1 MPTEIDIQ
9 ETLIEA
15 IKQAPKESGA
25 KNALEGLLSS
35 AGGAG
40 IPVVGALPPAIEAIS
55 RQRDINYFN
64 TIKSFVENLEHCSD
78 EERREFTEKLERDR
92 ETERFGRNILLLL
105 EKVDDTLKPQI
116 MGKILAAAISKKIDL
131 NDAMRTI
138 AMVNRCYVQDLN
150 ILANY
155 PGSGDTLTEAEE
167 SLAAS
172 GFLTSPNNR
181 ATMDMT
187 ILRNLKANKYAEIV
201 VKYGLA
207 VQPKHCD

>member
-1 MPTEIDIQ
+1 M
-9 ETLIEA
+9 
-15 IKQAPKESGA
+15 
-25 KNALEGLLSS
+25 EGLLSS

-116 MGKILAAAISKKIDL
+116 MGKILAAAISKK
-131 NDAMRTI
+131 N
-138 AMVNRCYVQDLN
+138 
-150 ILANY
+150 
-155 PGSGDTLTEAEE
+155 
-167 SLAAS
+167 
-172 GFLTSPNNR
+172 
-181 ATMDMT
+181 
-187 ILRNLKANKYAEIV
+187 
-201 VKYGLA
+201 
-207 VQPKHCD
+207 